1 MPVTDLA
8 FGGRK
13 VEDQHR
19 VNRST
24 ANQTAAKTST
34 IPAKPADPPEER
46 PASPVDLEAAID
58 PLKKAFEAYGAQV
71 DIQYRDEED
80 MLVIVLYAT
89 DPKTGQKTDEIVR
102 QIPPEEAVELARRL
116 EQGKAMFLDGKI

>member
-24 ANQTAAKTST
+24 AEQRAEKTST
-34 IPAKPADPPEER
+34 APAKPMAPPEER
-46 PASPVDLEAAID
+46 PASPVDLESAID
-58 PLKKAFEAYGAQV
+58 PLTKAFQAYGAQV
-71 DIQYRDEED
+71 DIQYRREDD

-89 DPKTGQKTDEIVR
+89 DPETGQKTDEIVR
-102 QIPPEEAVELARRL
+102 QIPPEEAINLARR
-116 EQGKAMFLDGKI
+116 M